1 MVAQLDHNGNQL
13 PMQLSYGQEAI
24 YILPSNTVDSINDYV
39 QKNCSGSY
47 ENLMLSVNTSIN
59 SFNIPFNEKVIEYL
73 EVSGT
78 NK

>member
-1 MVAQLDHNGNQL
+1 MMFVL
-13 PMQLSYGQEAI
+13 AI
-24 YILPSNTVDSINDYV
+24 TFLFWTDYTVDSINDYV

-78 NK
+78 NKWFNQHK